1 METVAAACWGGWF
14 VVFLRLPLA
23 LLASALFSSQTS
35 ALSHEVIPPIPLRSP
50 RRAGRRL
57 LSSLCCGVF
66 FFITSS
72 PPTFPSLFI
81 SRPRFSPSP
90 STFLLSSSLTHSL
103 SHTLSPSSSFF
114 FLLLISITSPSSEIP
129 QRHPILPAGPA
140 HLVSRPLSPDIRPSS
155 FFWCCRPPRLNLQ
168 RCIAT
173 RA

>member
-66 FFITSS
+66 FFITSF
-72 PPTFPSLFI
+72 PPNVPFPLHLPSSFLPHLPPPSFSL
-81 SRPRFSPSP
+81 
-90 STFLLSSSLTHSL
+90 LLSLTL
-103 SHTLSPSSSFF
+103 SHTLSLPLLLFSSFF
-114 FLLLISITSPSSEIP
+114 LFPLHLHPPRSPSGTRSFLLGPPISF
-129 QRHPILPAGPA
+129 PA
-140 HLVSRPLSPDIRPSS
+140 R
-155 FFWCCRPPRLNLQ
+155 CRPTFVHPAFSGVAARHD
-168 RCIAT
+168 
-173 RA
+173 